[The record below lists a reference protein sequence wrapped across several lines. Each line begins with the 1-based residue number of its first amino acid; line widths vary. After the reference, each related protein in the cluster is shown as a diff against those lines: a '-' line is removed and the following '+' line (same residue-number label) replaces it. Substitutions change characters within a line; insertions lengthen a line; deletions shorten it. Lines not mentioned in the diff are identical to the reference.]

1 MELGL
6 GLGLAL
12 GLGLGSGL
20 GLGLG
25 LPKAPKMTA
34 TVCENVRRML
44 SAYLVRCKG

>member
-1 MELGL
+1 M

-12 GLGLGSGL
+12 GLRLGLGS
-20 GLGLG
+20 
-25 LPKAPKMTA
+25 PKAPKMTA